1 VNLPGRNRWTT
12 IGVTAALVL
21 SYPATMIAALWPNAW
36 VFALGAA
43 IGYAAEPLASRYAA
57 DTTQKL
63 SQVNAGIT
71 LRFAIREVAL
81 ILLLIRL
88 DQTATASFVILAM
101 GLLGLHAVRGVY
113 SALTLY
119 VARRRRL
126 PLVTRGIDLSAL
138 AIPDAP
144 HRLLTVRHTST
155 MLHLDVPVVVGTLIG
170 LAAGTSRPGV
180 IGLAIAYALGLAAIT
195 YMARHVLRNRRL
207 GNEERVFA
215 VVNKQLAEL
224 EPEVALYF
232 SGSRESAYQVNMW
245 LSTLH
250 DIDRRPLIILRERA
264 MVPLLGQ
271 TRAPVVCVPKALDIV
286 RLDLSSLR
294 FALYPANVGNNL
306 HLLRVPGIRS
316 VFINHGDSDKPASFN
331 PFAKAYDEVWVA
343 GPAGRERY
351 LSMPT
356 GVRDEDIVEV
366 GRPQLASIQ
375 VGAVT
380 PDPMFTVLYAPTWE
394 GWSDDLLHSSVATMG
409 PKIVRAL
416 LDHTPHLRLLYKPHP
431 LTGTRD
437 PRATEAHNEI
447 VAMIEQANAVRVAS
461 GTWRDAAEQARER
474 GRLEGLTHRLEAP
487 TADEAAGDEA
497 QISRDTGRSA
507 LVEDWQEAED
517 AWSEAYWNA
526 VDWWRHRVIT
536 GPRPYVYDCFNR
548 ADLLVTDISSV
559 AGDFIV
565 SGKPF
570 AVTNVG
576 GLGVTE
582 FRRLFPTAG
591 TAAYLITPDCA
602 ELPKILAEAEGPEP
616 DVMTERRRELKS
628 HLLGPDEPDSVTRFG
643 EAVDALIAKTLA
655 RAGEGRYVA

>member
-12 IGVTAALVL
+12 VGVTAALVL

-43 IGYAAEPLASRYAA
+43 IGYAAEPLASRYVA
-57 DTTQKL
+57 DIVQKL

-88 DQTATASFVILAM
+88 DQTDTASFVILTM

-126 PLVTRGIDLSAL
+126 PLVTRGIDLSEL

-144 HRLLTVRHTST
+144 HRLFTLRPTRT
-155 MLHLDVPVVVGTLIG
+155 MLHLDVPVVAGTLIG
-170 LAAGTSRPGV
+170 LAAGTSWPGV
-180 IGLAIAYALGLAAIT
+180 IGLAIAYALGLAGIAH
-195 YMARHVLRNRRL
+195 MARHVLRNRHL

-215 VVNKQLAEL
+215 VVNKRLAEL
-224 EPEVALYF
+224 KPEVALYF

-245 LSTLH
+245 LSTL
-250 DIDRRPLIILRERA
+250 DDVDRRTLIILRERA

-271 TRAPVVCVPKALDIV
+271 TRTPVVCVPKGLDIV
-286 RLDLSSLR
+286 RLDLSGLR

-316 VFINHGDSDKPASFN
+316 AFINHGDSDKPASFN

-356 GVRDEDIVEV
+356 GVRDEVIVEV

-375 VGAVT
+375 VGAAT

-416 LDHTPHLRLLYKPHP
+416 LDHTPHVRLLYKPHP

-437 PRATEAHNEI
+437 ARATEAHHEI
-447 VAMIEQANAVRVAS
+447 VAMIEQANAARVAR
-461 GTWRDAAEQARER
+461 GTWADAAEQARER
-474 GRLEGLTHRLEAP
+474 GRLEGLTRRLEAP
-487 TADEAAGDEA
+487 AGDEA

-507 LVEDWQEAED
+507 LVGDWQEAED
-517 AWSEAYWNA
+517 PWHESDWKAI
-526 VDWWRHRVIT
+526 DWWRHRVIT
-536 GPRPYVYDCFNR
+536 GPRPHVYDCFNR
-548 ADLLVTDISSV
+548 ADLLITDISSV

-582 FRRLFPTAG
+582 FRRLFPTAA

-602 ELPKILAEAEGPEP
+602 ELPTILAEAEGPEP
-616 DVMTERRRELKS
+616 DVMAKRRRELKN
-628 HLLGPDEPDSVTRFG
+628 HLLGPDEPDSVTRFAA
-643 EAVDALIAKTLA
+643 AVDALIAKTLA
-655 RAGEGRYVA
+655 SAGEGRYVA